1 MTIGAHAHVNA
12 CACTRIES
20 ERAQMSADM
29 HTSGETDEDDR
40 CECIL
45 AWMCVC
51 GRRDG
56 VGGARGR
63 ICVCVMEKCWIDMGA
78 QWLLFEFH
86 PSPHHCLH
94 PQPPP
99 NSPTGTNSASCHL
112 RVLQARLKHSTP
124 REENVSP
131 GSGQFW
137 QTEYILIHDKVC

>member
-56 VGGARGR
+56 VGGGKGENL
-63 ICVCVMEKCWIDMGA
+63 CVRDGEMLNRHG
-78 QWLLFEFH
+78 
-86 PSPHHCLH
+86 
-94 PQPPP
+94 
-99 NSPTGTNSASCHL
+99 
-112 RVLQARLKHSTP
+112 STM
-124 REENVSP
+124 
-131 GSGQFW
+131 
-137 QTEYILIHDKVC
+137 TAL